1 MIATLEW
8 LNRMP
13 LPIQHACGAAVRM
26 LPAGITHGR
35 TFNTTMDLLRRTE
48 RYDTETIERFQ
59 ISALR
64 SLLIHAGET
73 VPYYRSL
80 FRGLHF
86 DPIKFR
92 SLQDIEALPLLEKER
107 MRQDPQEF
115 RSERIP
121 ETAARYV
128 TTGGSTGEPFG
139 FWIDRT
145 ASLVEWAFMVRQWKR
160 MGYRPL
166 DRRAIIRGIT
176 VGETA
181 SGRTWEF
188 RPLRN
193 EVILSSF
200 HMTRERLYEYVSVIA
215 RFRPPFLHAYPSSAT
230 VLAQFIKES
239 NIRLPYRL
247 KGILAGSETV
257 YPQQRRLVEEVFG
270 CRMFTWYGMSEK
282 VLLGGECEH
291 DTAYHMFPEYGYLE
305 VVDRSGQPIRE
316 DGGTGEIVGTGFLNR
331 AMPMIRY
338 RTGDIGKLRLRP
350 CRCGRSYPLIERIE
364 GRLQEMLVGKDGN
377 LISFT
382 ALNMHSDV
390 FDRVRQYQF
399 YQDKRGFVELCIVPL
414 AGYSASDEA
423 RILKALIEKTGDQ
436 IEYRVRVMDAI
447 PLTPRGKAKVIDQQL
462 KLDFARI

>member
-1 MIATLEW
+1 MTMIAALEW
-8 LNRMP
+8 LSRMP
-13 LPIQHACGAAVRM
+13 MPMQHACAAVVRM
-26 LPAGITHGR
+26 LPVGVTHGR
-35 TFNTTMDLLRRTE
+35 TFNATLGLLQRTE
-48 RYDTETIERFQ
+48 RFDAEAIERLQ
-59 ISALR
+59 IRALR

-73 VPYYRSL
+73 VPFYRSL
-80 FRGLHF
+80 FKSLRF
-86 DPIKFR
+86 DPAKFR
-92 SLQDIEALPLLEKER
+92 SLQDIEALPFLEKER
-107 MRQDPQEF
+107 MRQDHKEF

-121 ETAARYV
+121 ETAAHYV

-145 ASLVEWAFMVRQWKR
+145 ASLVEWAFMVRQWNR
-160 MGYRPL
+160 VGYRPL

-176 VGETA
+176 VDKIS
-181 SGRTWEF
+181 SGRTWRF

-193 EVILSSF
+193 EVVLSSF
-200 HMTRERLYEYVSVIA
+200 HMTPQRLYEYASVIA
-215 RFRPPFLHAYPSSAT
+215 RFRPPFLHAYPSSVT

-239 NIRLPYRL
+239 SIRFPYRL
-247 KGILAGSETV
+247 KGVLAGSETV

-270 CRMFTWYGMSEK
+270 CRMFTWYGLSEK

-291 DTAYHMFPEYGYLE
+291 DTAYHMFPEYGYME

-338 RTGDIGKLRLRP
+338 RTGDIGKLRLQP
-350 CRCGRSYPLIERIE
+350 CRCGRSYPLIERVE

-399 YQDKRGFVELCIVPL
+399 YQDKRGFVELRIVPL
-414 AGYSASDEA
+414 AAYSAADEA
-423 RILKALIEKTGDQ
+423 RILKALIEKTNEQ
-436 IEYRVRVMDAI
+436 IEYRFRLLDSI
-447 PLTPRGKAKVIDQQL
+447 PLTSRGKAKVIDQQL
-462 KLDFARI
+462 ELYLA